1 MLAKRKE
8 ILSKIP
14 QYHKD
19 VFIFSHLRAI
29 ISVDKIYISAK
40 HCRGLF
46 GDYFYKFIHRPEFIK
61 KYPDI
66 CYFIALCYKARYL
79 FDKKIIESPESK
91 INSLYVYSDNM
102 YLFNIRIQKMFKHK
116 HANDDKNNDDCD
128 KDDCDKDDCGNAML
142 VNIMK
147 LLGFRNIDSGVL
159 KNFVRHRYAI
169 NSRNAKTSPI
179 NLSHNDDIWI
189 CIQFSDIIDILKKSI
204 ENIQPQTQT
213 TANDIKILLSI
224 NKLSTDEICDK
235 VIKNFRKRPN
245 EQYKNAF
252 ERCLKMFDIYKESI
266 CQYTTKHYADIC
278 SKIELPYYNFIDFL
292 VTFRKFIFDGMPYCE
307 IYPITTSMISINTFK
322 SKPKIIH
329 FNTKQSVYE
338 LFAAYSN
345 YVPGPDH
352 FSILKKKYDN
362 FIKNIYDP
370 FKDGK
375 I

>member
-1 MLAKRKE
+1 
-8 ILSKIP
+8 
-14 QYHKD
+14 
-19 VFIFSHLRAI
+19 
-29 ISVDKIYISAK
+29 
-40 HCRGLF
+40 
-46 GDYFYKFIHRPEFIK
+46 
-61 KYPDI
+61 
-66 CYFIALCYKARYL
+66 
-79 FDKKIIESPESK
+79 
-91 INSLYVYSDNM
+91 
-102 YLFNIRIQKMFKHK
+102 
-116 HANDDKNNDDCD
+116 
-128 KDDCDKDDCGNAML
+128 
-142 VNIMK
+142 
-147 LLGFRNIDSGVL
+147 
-159 KNFVRHRYAI
+159 VRHRYAI

-179 NLSHNDDIWI
+179 NLSHNDNIWI

-307 IYPITTSMISINTFK
+307 IYPTTTSMISINTFK